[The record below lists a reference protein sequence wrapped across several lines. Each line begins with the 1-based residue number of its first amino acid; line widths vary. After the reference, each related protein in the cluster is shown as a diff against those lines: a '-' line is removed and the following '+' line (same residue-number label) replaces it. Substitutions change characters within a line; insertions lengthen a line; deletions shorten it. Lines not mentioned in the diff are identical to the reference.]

1 MKTPDVDLGDVK
13 DAVETAGETISDVA
27 KDSAGAV
34 KDKAAD
40 LAGGVKA
47 RIPGRRPGRRKASA
61 NLPALSDQAK
71 LLYCRILV
79 KQARIDR
86 SLDPREISNL
96 YLFASTIG
104 LDPESRTALRREMI
118 VERPEGDDGAGVDN
132 GGDALT
138 LAKHLSDLLDE
149 PQRQAVL
156 TLLIKDLLWISRA
169 DARVAD
175 EERSRITA
183 IATLVFPDTADKV
196 VHETERLVVAEAE
209 FATGKIDAGQLEL
222 RTKDI
227 IAKAAALGAPLAAVS
242 LAGSGSGAVAL
253 TTGLATL
260 GFGGVLGFSA
270 MVTGIGTVV
279 VIGVVVYQG
288 TRWLFGIN
296 ERERKRRREFVIQ
309 EVIKNHQK
317 AIADLAEDIA
327 DLARRMRDYLT
338 LSSRSE
344 RRLAMLK
351 TELASF
357 QLALADLQI
366 KEELAQTQAAIRG

>member
-1 MKTPDVDLGDVK
+1 MKKPDVDLGDVK
-13 DAVETAGETISDVA
+13 DVVETAGEKISDVA
-27 KDSAGAV
+27 KDSAGAL
-34 KDKAAD
+34 KDNAAD

-47 RIPGRRPGRRKASA
+47 RIDGWLPGGPEAPA
-61 NLPALSDQAK
+61 DLPALSDQAK
-71 LLYCRILV
+71 LLYCRILA
-79 KQARIDR
+79 KQARTDR

-96 YLFASTIG
+96 YFFASTIG
-104 LDPESRTALRREMI
+104 LDAESRTALRREMTA
-118 VERPEGDDGAGVDN
+118 ERPEGDEAADVDD
-132 GGDALT
+132 GGDALA
-138 LAKHLSDLLDE
+138 LAKQLADLLDE

-156 TLLIKDLLWISRA
+156 TILVKDLLWMSRA

-175 EERSRITA
+175 EERGRITA
-183 IATLVFPDTADKV
+183 IAALVFPDTADKAV
-196 VHETERLVVAEAE
+196 QETERLLVAEEE
-209 FATGKIDAGQLEL
+209 FAIGKTDASQLEL

-288 TRWLFGIN
+288 TRFALGIN
-296 ERERKRRREFVIQ
+296 ERERQEHHEFVVQ